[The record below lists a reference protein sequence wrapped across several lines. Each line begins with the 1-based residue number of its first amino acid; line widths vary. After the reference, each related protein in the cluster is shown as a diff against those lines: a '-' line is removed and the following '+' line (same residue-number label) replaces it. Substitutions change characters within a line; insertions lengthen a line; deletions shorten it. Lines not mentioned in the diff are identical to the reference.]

1 MPFST
6 GFKAVW
12 IRVYDAVKIFF
23 VFTVESDSEHLEPIK
38 YVIGILHYK
47 NVHNDLTLSYFI
59 LLWTAS
65 GYKPKMMFICGRV
78 NGSMPPG

>member
-1 MPFST
+1 
-6 GFKAVW
+6 
-12 IRVYDAVKIFF
+12 
-23 VFTVESDSEHLEPIK
+23 LEPIK
-38 YVIGILHYK
+38 YVIGILHYN
-47 NVHNDLTLSYFI
+47 NVHNDLTFSYFI